1 MAEEVM
7 NVVSRRESFGT
18 TLRAGK
24 TPLTDDDLK
33 LARSL
38 LDPKHLRTELQ
49 KKSDMRNLIDTVR
62 NMKEF
67 EDLSE
72 GVAVRVAVG
81 LLVIQ
86 TSDIGRSLY
95 RQFQLQ
101 LRSMNIPPE
110 DLQDLHIHLDL
121 FNPRFVSSLPWT
133 ALNRP
138 GVLNIFAHLA
148 GLQSRVT
155 MAARYL
161 DSSSSELAVG
171 MELSAWLAD
180 LQNNYLEAGMENHV
194 IQLEGIRARLARS
207 NHSFAAKASNM
218 ISIWEAT
225 NRNGAPEDVV
235 AFVMSQLSADM
246 AA

>member
-1 MAEEVM
+1 MAEEVV

-24 TPLTDDDLK
+24 TSLTDEDRK

-38 LDPKHLRTELQ
+38 WDPKHLRTELQ
-49 KKSDMRNLIDTVR
+49 KKSDMRNRIDTVR

-95 RQFQLQ
+95 RQFQLL
-101 LRSMNIPPE
+101 LRSMNIPLE
-110 DLQDLHIHLDL
+110 GLQDLRIHLDL
-121 FNPRFVSSLPWT
+121 FNPQFVSSLPWT

-138 GVLNIFAHLA
+138 GVLDIFAHLA

-161 DSSSSELAVG
+161 DSSSSELAAD
-171 MELSAWLAD
+171 MEISAWLGN
-180 LQNNYLEAGMENHV
+180 LQSNYLEAGMENPV

-207 NHSFAAKASNM
+207 NHSLAAKAPNM

-225 NRNGAPEDVV
+225 NRIAHPKTSWRRYVPAEC
-235 AFVMSQLSADM
+235 
-246 AA
+246 